1 MTDVEIEYCVPCGH
15 LDRAQQLQG
24 ALLEE
29 FGQRL
34 DGVRLDTGDSGVFE
48 VRVDGETVFDIDEES
63 YDTDSIVE
71 RVAGSR
77 SPTPSPTDLPAVFRL
92 EASERLIPPTLCVGA
107 WSTYSPAKKGNSP
120 RPSSSR
126 RR

>member
-24 ALLEE
+24 TLLEE

-48 VRVDGETVFDIDEES
+48 VRVDGETVFDVDEES

-71 RVAGSR
+71 RVGDR
-77 SPTPSPTDLPAVFRL
+77 LPAT
-92 EASERLIPPTLCVGA
+92 A
-107 WSTYSPAKKGNSP
+107 
-120 RPSSSR
+120 
-126 RR
+126 